1 MQEYKFSAENC
12 FTVECEKR
20 EPVVVVAT
28 ERRIAQCWVRGLL
41 VLAEKKG

>member
-1 MQEYKFSAENC
+1 MQEHKFSAENC